1 MTNEHD
7 RPKIVMLG
15 LDSEGKP
22 HAARFAPEDE
32 ILAKRAAAI
41 TGLRMITVPDP
52 VLLPIAASLP
62 EGRVLRGNAII
73 PIVATEVYAK
83 LAGLI
88 PAEPPAVVQPKN
100 STAAAKPKPARRAK
114 QNTARL
120 WDAVKAGDVVLACQ
134 NPDEGWWPVVVVA
147 VVQADRLRV
156 RWRDY
161 ETEPVFTIRRQT
173 IGFLHPSLR

>member
-1 MTNEHD
+1 
-7 RPKIVMLG
+7 
-15 LDSEGKP
+15 
-22 HAARFAPEDE
+22 
-32 ILAKRAAAI
+32 
-41 TGLRMITVPDP
+41 MITVQDP

-100 STAAAKPKPARRAK
+100 STAAAKPKPKAARRAT

-134 NPDEGWWPVVVVA
+134 NPDEGWWPVVVLA
-147 VVQADRLRV
+147 VVQGDRLRV

-161 ETEPVFTIRRQT
+161 ETEPPFTIRRQM
-173 IGFLHPSLR
+173 IGLMHPSQR